1 MLTETQI
8 QERNPTFVARLLRFQ
23 VYDLHQA
30 RLLGDQ
36 EDHYQ
41 EAPKDQEH
49 EERGKEIPLICVYF
63 VIQ

>member
-1 MLTETQI
+1 M
-8 QERNPTFVARLLRFQ
+8 ARLLRFQ